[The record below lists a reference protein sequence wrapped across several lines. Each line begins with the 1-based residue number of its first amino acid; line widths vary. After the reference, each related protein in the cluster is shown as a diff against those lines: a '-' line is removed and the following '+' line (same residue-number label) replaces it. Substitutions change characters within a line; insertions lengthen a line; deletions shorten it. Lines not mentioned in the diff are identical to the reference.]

1 MEIYISY
8 SWAPPIK
15 AIMSNWLCPILNANH
30 VDYIIDEKDC
40 GYGHDI
46 VKFEKEIGKADNV
59 LIMAS
64 ESYFTSINCMYE
76 MALIMKYTSMRKT
89 RLWVSADDF
98 NRDENEYDAIFDR
111 WDKELARLKEK
122 LTGDVNRDRYY
133 KEKIEKIELI
143 LQYFP
148 DAWQQI
154 MNKNTLSFEKISQ
167 NNFQELLEY
176 IKKEVLLAEP
186 NSDLPMDVGDAP
198 RGTTIIQN
206 GNNCVAATISN
217 GGAMTIN
224 M

>member
-8 SWAPPIK
+8 SWAPPLK
-15 AIMSNWLCPILNANH
+15 AIMKHWLCPIFDANH

-59 LIMAS
+59 LIMVS
-64 ESYFTSINCMYE
+64 KSYFKSINCMYE
-76 MALIMKYTSMRKT
+76 MALIMKYTTWRKK

-98 NRDENEYDAIFDR
+98 KREEKEYDTIFDS
-111 WDKELARLKEK
+111 WNKELARINKK

-133 KEKIEKIELI
+133 KEKKEKIEII

-154 MNKNTLSFEKISQ
+154 MNKNTLSFERISA

-176 IKKEVLLAEP
+176 IKKEVLLEEP
-186 NSDLPMDVGDAP
+186 NSNLPMDIGDAP

-206 GNNCVAATISN
+206 GNNCVAATIN
-217 GGAMTIN
+217 NRGTMTIN